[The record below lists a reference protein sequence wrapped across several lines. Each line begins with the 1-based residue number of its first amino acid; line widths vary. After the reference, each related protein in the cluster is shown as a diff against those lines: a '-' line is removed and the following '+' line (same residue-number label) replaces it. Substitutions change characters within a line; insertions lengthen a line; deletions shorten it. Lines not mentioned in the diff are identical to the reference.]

1 METPDLW
8 FPCPACAAMVAF
20 MRMTLILCLALCG
33 CATFPQLEGTI
44 SDAARNAPY
53 PTLTPVP
60 IGPVATADA
69 GVDMQARVAALQS
82 RAALI
87 RQIDIA
93 ALQ

>member
-1 METPDLW
+1 
-8 FPCPACAAMVAF
+8 MVGF
-20 MRMTLILCLALCG
+20 MRMTLILCLALGG

-53 PTLTPVP
+53 PALTPVP
-60 IGPVATADA
+60 IGPVATGDDSA
-69 GVDMQARVAALQS
+69 DMQTRIAALQA
-82 RAALI
+82 RAARI